1 MKIPSVLQNL
11 LTNKI
16 VLNVVCVLSALNLI
30 GYLAM
35 GKITAILFFIVLAI
49 LITQFNKNMIIVLGV
64 PLILVNLFVAKGYSF
79 VEGAETMGGD
89 NGTTTATT
97 TPNSSTATTPPKAAA
112 LKKAQDKKTAGGL
125 PMTSLSSI
133 AATPDKTTP
142 DTTTPDTTDESFEV
156 GRAKRRGAGPQIDYA
171 ATVEDA
177 YDNLNSI
184 LGGEGIQKLTGDT
197 QKLMKQQMQLAE
209 SMKNMKPM
217 IDSLEPMMLQA
228 QEMMKGMGDGNGG
241 MEGLM
246 EMATKMGIGG
256 KKE

>member
-16 VLNVVCVLSALNLI
+16 VLNIVCVLSALNLI

-35 GKITAILFFIVLAI
+35 GKTTAILFYIVLAI
-49 LITQFNKNMIIVLGV
+49 LITQFNKNMVIVLGV
-64 PLILVNLFVAKGYSF
+64 PLILVNLFVSKGYSF

-89 NGTTTATT
+89 SGATKT
-97 TPNSSTATTPPKAAA
+97 SDTSDSTAMTQEQKDA
-112 LKKAQDKKTAGGL
+112 LKKVGQKAQDTRTAGGL
-125 PMTSLSSI
+125 PMTEISAIS
-133 AATPDKTTP
+133 ATP
-142 DTTTPDTTDESFEV
+142 DTTTPSVDTNESFEV

-197 QKLMKQQMQLAE
+197 QNLMKQQMQLAKSME
-209 SMKNMKPM
+209 SMKPM
-217 IDSLEPMMLQA
+217 IDSLGPMMDQA
-228 QEMMKGMGDGNGG
+228 KTMMSGLGDNKGMGD
-241 MEGLM
+241 LM
-246 EMATKMGIGG
+246 AMASKMGITG

>member
-1 MKIPSVLQNL
+1 
-11 LTNKI
+11 
-16 VLNVVCVLSALNLI
+16 
-30 GYLAM
+30 M
-35 GKITAILFFIVLAI
+35 GKMTAILFFIVLAI

-89 NGTTTATT
+89 SGATT
-97 TPNSSTATTPPKAAA
+97 STSSNTNDDSTAMTPPKAEA
-112 LKKAQDKKTAGGL
+112 LKKVAQKAQDKKTSGGL
-125 PMTSLSSI
+125 PMTSLSATSATQN
-133 AATPDKTTP
+133 AAEDTPEENN
-142 DTTTPDTTDESFEV
+142 ESFEV

-209 SMKNMKPM
+209 SMTAMEPM
-217 IDSLEPMMLQA
+217 IASLGPMMKQA
-228 QEMMKGMGDGNGG
+228 QGMMNGLGDNKGMSD
-241 MEGLM
+241 LM
-246 EMATKMGIGG
+246 AMASKMGITG

>member
-16 VLNVVCVLSALNLI
+16 VLNIVCVLSALNLI

-79 VEGAETMGGD
+79 VEGMETKT
-89 NGTTTATT
+89 NTTSTT
-97 TPNSSTATTPPKAAA
+97 KTNSNSTDMTKEKKDA
-112 LKKAQDKKTAGGL
+112 LKKVSQKQDNKSGGVA
-125 PMTSLSSI
+125 MTPLEP
-133 AATPDKTTP
+133 TENN
-142 DTTTPDTTDESFEV
+142 ESFEV

-171 ATVEDA
+171 STVEDA

-184 LGGEGIQKLTGDT
+184 LGGEGIQKLTADS

-209 SMKNMKPM
+209 SMKNIQPM
-217 IDSLEPMMLQA
+217 IKGLEPMMKQA
-228 QEMMKGMGDGNGG
+228 QEMMSGMGDNGG
-241 MEGLM
+241 MSDLM
-246 EMATKMGIGG
+246 AMAQKMGIGG

>member
-1 MKIPSVLQNL
+1 MPSVLQNL

-16 VLNVVCVLSALNLI
+16 VLNIVCVLSALNLI

-35 GKITAILFFIVLAI
+35 GKITAVLFFIVLAI

-79 VEGAETMGGD
+79 VEGMETNSD
-89 NGTTTATT
+89 TASKTKT
-97 TPNSSTATTPPKAAA
+97 SSDSTAMPQDKKDAVKKAV
-112 LKKAQDKKTAGGL
+112 AQDKKSGGMV
-125 PMTSLSSI
+125 MTPLD
-133 AATPDKTTP
+133 P
-142 DTTTPDTTDESFEV
+142 TTDESFEV

-177 YDNLNSI
+177 YDNLNNI

-197 QKLMKQQMQLAE
+197 QKLMQQQMELAKSME
-209 SMKNMKPM
+209 SMGGM
-217 IDSLEPMMLQA
+217 IENLGPMMKQA
-228 QEMMKGMGDGNGG
+228 QGMMNGLGDNKGMED
-241 MEGLM
+241 LLA
-246 EMATKMGIGG
+246 MAGKLGIGG

>member
-1 MKIPSVLQNL
+1 MKMPSVLQNL

-16 VLNVVCVLSALNLI
+16 VLNIVCVLSALNLI

-89 NGTTTATT
+89 NG
-97 TPNSSTATTPPKAAA
+97 STKTSDSQTMSQGDKDTIKKVAQ
-112 LKKAQDKKTAGGL
+112 KAQDKKTTSGAV
-125 PMTSLSSI
+125 MTPLDS
-133 AATPDKTTP
+133 TTDSTT
-142 DTTTPDTTDESFEV
+142 DTMDESFEV

-184 LGGEGIQKLTGDT
+184 LGGEGIQRLTGDT

-209 SMKNMKPM
+209 SMQAMQPM
-217 IDSLEPMMLQA
+217 ITSLGPMMDQA
-228 QEMMKGMGDGNGG
+228 KTMMSGLGDNKGMGD
-241 MEGLM
+241 LM
-246 EMATKMGIGG
+246 AMASKMGITG

>member
-1 MKIPSVLQNL
+1 MKMPSVLHNL

-16 VLNVVCVLSALNLI
+16 VLNIVCVLSALNLI

-79 VEGAETMGGD
+79 VEGMEGNSD
-89 NGTTTATT
+89 TAKTKT
-97 TPNSSTATTPPKAAA
+97 SHDSTAMTPEKTDA
-112 LKKAQDKKTAGGL
+112 LKKVAKKAQDNKSGGMA
-125 PMTSLSSI
+125 MTPLES
-133 AATPDKTTP
+133 TETN
-142 DTTTPDTTDESFEV
+142 ESFEV

-209 SMKNMKPM
+209 SMQAMKPM
-217 IDSLEPMMLQA
+217 IDSLGPMMDQA
-228 QEMMKGMGDGNGG
+228 KGMMSGLGDNKGMGD
-241 MEGLM
+241 LM
-246 EMATKMGIGG
+246 AMASKMGITG

>member
-1 MKIPSVLQNL
+1 MKMPSVLHNL

-16 VLNVVCVLSALNLI
+16 VLNIVCVLSALNLI

-79 VEGAETMGGD
+79 VEGMEG
-89 NGTTTATT
+89 NSGTTKSSSGNSESTSI
-97 TPNSSTATTPPKAAA
+97 TPQQKDKIKEVAQ
-112 LKKAQDKKTAGGL
+112 KAQDKKTAGGL
-125 PMTSLSSI
+125 GMADISAIS
-133 AATPDKTTP
+133 ATPVTNQD
-142 DTTTPDTTDESFEV
+142 SFEV

-197 QKLMKQQMQLAE
+197 QKLMQQQMQLAE
-209 SMKNMKPM
+209 SMQAMEPM
-217 IDSLEPMMLQA
+217 IKSLGPMMDQA
-228 QEMMKGMGDGNGG
+228 KTMMSGIGGENGGMGD
-241 MEGLM
+241 LM
-246 EMATKMGIGG
+246 AMAQKMGIGG
-256 KKE
+256 KK

>member
-1 MKIPSVLQNL
+1 MKIPHVLHNL

-16 VLNVVCVLSALNLI
+16 VLNIVCVLSALNLI

-79 VEGAETMGGD
+79 VEGMET
-89 NGTTTATT
+89 NTNKTSTTK
-97 TPNSSTATTPPKAAA
+97 PSSESKEKKKPH
-112 LKKAQDKKTAGGL
+112 KKASAQDNKVGQL
-125 PMTSLSSI
+125 PI
-133 AATPDKTTP
+133 TPLEPTENN
-142 DTTTPDTTDESFEV
+142 ESFEV

-184 LGGEGIQKLTGDT
+184 LGGEGIQRLTGDT

-209 SMKNMKPM
+209 SMTAMKPM
-217 IDSLEPMMLQA
+217 IESLGPMMDQA
-228 QEMMKGMGDGNGG
+228 KTMMSGIGDNKGMGD
-241 MEGLM
+241 LM
-246 EMATKMGIGG
+246 AMAQKMGIGG

>member
-1 MKIPSVLQNL
+1 MKMPGVLQNL

-16 VLNVVCVLSALNLI
+16 VLNIVCVLSALNII

-89 NGTTTATT
+89 SGTTTSKSNT
-97 TPNSSTATTPPKAAA
+97 NDDSTAMTPPKAEA
-112 LKKAQDKKTAGGL
+112 LKKVAQKAQDKKTSGGL
-125 PMTSLSSI
+125 PMTSLTS
-133 AATPDKTTP
+133 ATQNVAEDTP
-142 DTTTPDTTDESFEV
+142 EENNESFEV

-171 ATVEDA
+171 STVEDA

-184 LGGEGIQKLTGDT
+184 LGGEGIQKLTADS
-197 QKLMKQQMQLAE
+197 QNLMKQQMQLAKSME
-209 SMKNMKPM
+209 SMKPM
-217 IDSLEPMMLQA
+217 IATLEPMMLQA
-228 QEMMKGMGDGNGG
+228 QEMMKGMSDGSGG
-241 MEGLM
+241 MESLM
-246 EMATKMGIGG
+246 AMASKMGIGE
-256 KKE
+256 KKQ

>member
-1 MKIPSVLQNL
+1 MKIPHVLHNL

-35 GKITAILFFIVLAI
+35 GKMTAILFFIVLAI

-79 VEGAETMGGD
+79 VEGMET
-89 NGTTTATT
+89 NTNTTTTT
-97 TPNSSTATTPPKAAA
+97 KPSSDSTAMTPEKTGAPKKVAQ
-112 LKKAQDKKTAGGL
+112 KAQDKKTSGGTV
-125 PMTSLSSI
+125 MTPLEP
-133 AATPDKTTP
+133 TQ
-142 DTTTPDTTDESFEV
+142 DTNKDSFEV

-209 SMKNMKPM
+209 SMTAMEPM
-217 IDSLEPMMLQA
+217 IASLGPMMKQA
-228 QEMMKGMGDGNGG
+228 QGMMNGLGDNKGMED
-241 MEGLM
+241 LM
-246 EMATKMGIGG
+246 AMASKMGIGG

>member
-16 VLNVVCVLSALNLI
+16 VLNIVCVLSALNII

-35 GKITAILFFIVLAI
+35 GKINAILFFIVLAI

-64 PLILVNLFVAKGYSF
+64 PLILVNLLVAKEYSF
-79 VEGAETMGGD
+79 VEGMETNSD
-89 NGTTTATT
+89 TAKT
-97 TPNSSTATTPPKAAA
+97 SDSKAMTSEKTDA
-112 LKKAQDKKTAGGL
+112 LKKIAKQDTKTSGGTV
-125 PMTSLSSI
+125 MTPLEPSQ
-133 AATPDKTTP
+133 
-142 DTTTPDTTDESFEV
+142 DTTEESFEV

-184 LGGEGIQKLTGDT
+184 LGGDGIQKLTGDT
-197 QKLMKQQMQLAE
+197 QQLMKQQMQLAE
-209 SMKNMKPM
+209 SMTAMKPM
-217 IDSLEPMMLQA
+217 IESLGPMMDQA
-228 QEMMKGMGDGNGG
+228 KTMMSGMGDNKGMGD
-241 MEGLM
+241 LLA
-246 EMATKMGIGG
+246 MASKMGIGG

>member
-16 VLNVVCVLSALNLI
+16 VLNVVCILSALNLI

-89 NGTTTATT
+89 NGTKKTSDTNAMPQEQKDTIKKV
-97 TPNSSTATTPPKAAA
+97 AQ
-112 LKKAQDKKTAGGL
+112 KAQDKKTASGAV
-125 PMTSLSSI
+125 MTPLES
-133 AATPDKTTP
+133 TT
-142 DTTTPDTTDESFEV
+142 DTTTDSSPDTMDESFEV

-184 LGGEGIQKLTGDT
+184 LGGEGIQKLTADS

-217 IDSLEPMMLQA
+217 IDSLEPMMVQA
-228 QEMMKGMGDGNGG
+228 QQMMKGMSDGNGG
-241 MEGLM
+241 MQGLM
-246 EMATKMGIGG
+246 EMASKMGLGG
-256 KKE
+256 EKKQ

>member
-1 MKIPSVLQNL
+1 MPSVLQNL

-16 VLNVVCVLSALNLI
+16 VLNIVCVLSALNLI

-79 VEGAETMGGD
+79 VEGMED
-89 NGTTTATT
+89 NTTTTT
-97 TPNSSTATTPPKAAA
+97 TTSSSGNSDSTAMTPEKTGA
-112 LKKAQDKKTAGGL
+112 LKKVAQKAQDKKTSGGTV
-125 PMTSLSSI
+125 MTPLE
-133 AATPDKTTP
+133 TTQ
-142 DTTTPDTTDESFEV
+142 DTTQDTNKDSFEV

-209 SMKNMKPM
+209 SMQAMKPM
-217 IDSLEPMMLQA
+217 IDSLGPMMDQA
-228 QEMMKGMGDGNGG
+228 KGMMSGLGDNKGMGD
-241 MEGLM
+241 LM
-246 EMATKMGIGG
+246 AMAGKLGIGG

>member
-1 MKIPSVLQNL
+1 MKIPHVLHNL

-16 VLNVVCVLSALNLI
+16 VLNIVCVLSALNLI

-79 VEGAETMGGD
+79 VEGMENNTKT
-89 NGTTTATT
+89 NTTK
-97 TPNSSTATTPPKAAA
+97 PHHDSKE
-112 LKKAQDKKTAGGL
+112 KKKPHKKPSAQDNKVGQL
-125 PMTSLSSI
+125 PI
-133 AATPDKTTP
+133 TPLEPTENN
-142 DTTTPDTTDESFEV
+142 ESFEV

-184 LGGEGIQKLTGDT
+184 LGGEGIQRLTGDT

-209 SMKNMKPM
+209 SMTAMKPM
-217 IDSLEPMMLQA
+217 IESLGPMMDQA
-228 QEMMKGMGDGNGG
+228 KTMMSGLGGKNGEGMGD
-241 MEGLM
+241 LM
-246 EMATKMGIGG
+246 AMAQKMGITG

>member
-209 SMKNMKPM
+209 SMTAMKPM
-217 IDSLEPMMLQA
+217 IESLGPMMDQA
-228 QEMMKGMGDGNGG
+228 KTMMSGLGDNKGMGD
-241 MEGLM
+241 LM
-246 EMATKMGIGG
+246 AMASKMGITG

>member
-16 VLNVVCVLSALNLI
+16 VLNIVCVLSALNLI

-142 DTTTPDTTDESFEV
+142 DTTDESFEV

-171 ATVEDA
+171 STVEDA

-184 LGGEGIQKLTGDT
+184 LGGEGIQKLTADS
-197 QKLMKQQMQLAE
+197 QKLMKQQMELAK
-209 SMKNMKPM
+209 SMKAIEPM
-217 IDSLEPMMLQA
+217 VASLEPMMVQA
-228 QEMMKGMGDGNGG
+228 QEMMKGMGGENGAG
-241 MEGLM
+241 MQGLM
-246 EMATKMGIGG
+246 EMAQKMGLGG

>member
-1 MKIPSVLQNL
+1 MKMPSVLQNL

-89 NGTTTATT
+89 RGTSK
-97 TPNSSTATTPPKAAA
+97 TPDSTAITPEKGGA
-112 LKKAQDKKTAGGL
+112 LKNIAKKAQDKKSGGMA
-125 PMTSLSSI
+125 MTPLD
-133 AATPDKTTP
+133 PTTE
-142 DTTTPDTTDESFEV
+142 ESFEV

-171 ATVEDA
+171 STVEDA

-197 QKLMKQQMQLAE
+197 QKLMQQQMELAK
-209 SMKNMKPM
+209 SMTAIEPM
-217 IDSLEPMMLQA
+217 IESLGPMMKQA
-228 QEMMKGMGDGNGG
+228 QGLMNGLGDNKGMED
-241 MEGLM
+241 LM
-246 EMATKMGIGG
+246 AMAGKLGIGG
-256 KKE
+256 KKQ

>member
-16 VLNVVCVLSALNLI
+16 VLNIVCVLSALNII

-35 GKITAILFFIVLAI
+35 GKINAILFFIVLAI

-64 PLILVNLFVAKGYSF
+64 PLILVNLLVAKEYSF
-79 VEGAETMGGD
+79 VEGMETNSD
-89 NGTTTATT
+89 TAKT
-97 TPNSSTATTPPKAAA
+97 SDSKAMTSEKTDA
-112 LKKAQDKKTAGGL
+112 LKKIAKQDTKTSGGTV
-125 PMTSLSSI
+125 MTPLEPSQ
-133 AATPDKTTP
+133 
-142 DTTTPDTTDESFEV
+142 DTSEESFEV

-184 LGGEGIQKLTGDT
+184 LGGDGIQKLTGDT
-197 QKLMKQQMQLAE
+197 QQLMKQQMQLAE
-209 SMKNMKPM
+209 SMTAMKPM
-217 IDSLEPMMLQA
+217 IESLGPMMDQA
-228 QEMMKGMGDGNGG
+228 KTMMSGMGDNKGMGD
-241 MEGLM
+241 LLA
-246 EMATKMGIGG
+246 MASKMGIGG

>member
-1 MKIPSVLQNL
+1 MKMPSVLQNL

-16 VLNVVCVLSALNLI
+16 VLNIVCVLSALNLI

-79 VEGAETMGGD
+79 VEGMET
-89 NGTTTATT
+89 NTNKTTTTK
-97 TPNSSTATTPPKAAA
+97 PSSDSTNMTQEKKDA
-112 LKKAQDKKTAGGL
+112 LKNVSKQGTKTSGGIAMTPLDATQDTNQ
-125 PMTSLSSI
+125 
-133 AATPDKTTP
+133 D
-142 DTTTPDTTDESFEV
+142 SFEV

-209 SMKNMKPM
+209 SMTAMKPM
-217 IDSLEPMMLQA
+217 IESLGPMMDQA
-228 QEMMKGMGDGNGG
+228 KSMMSGIGDNKGMGD
-241 MEGLM
+241 LM
-246 EMATKMGIGG
+246 AMAQKMGIGG